1 MSRSLWR
8 AYFQNDLEKFRSLL
22 GLEQEDSS
30 AELVTGYGSST
41 PKLSGV
47 FDEPILSKRQASFT
61 SPGPAYSKAEQGL
74 VIAKNEI
81 NSRLPPLD
89 GSKLTTGLSVLHF
102 AATNNDLPF
111 VRALLEHSS
120 IDVNLQDYESGWTA
134 LHR

>member
-8 AYFQNDLEKFRSLL
+8 AYFQNDLERFRGLL

-30 AELVTGYGSST
+30 ADFITGHGSST
-41 PKLSGV
+41 PKLSGT
-47 FDEPILSKRQASFT
+47 FDEPSYSKRQASFT
-61 SPGPAYSKAEQGL
+61 SLGPAYNKAEQAP
-74 VIAKNEI
+74 VVTKNEI

-89 GSKLTTGLSVLHF
+89 GSKLATGLSVLHF

-120 IDVNLQDYESGWTA
+120 VDVNLQDYESGWTA